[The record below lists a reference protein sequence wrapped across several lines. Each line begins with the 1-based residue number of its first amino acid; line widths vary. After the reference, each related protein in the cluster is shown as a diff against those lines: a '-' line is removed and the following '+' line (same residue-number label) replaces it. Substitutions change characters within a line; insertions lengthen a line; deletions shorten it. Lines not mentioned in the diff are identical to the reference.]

1 MFAKKPIHYCQLVD
15 KKFKNPSK
23 TLTYSCSLKSV
34 FAPGFLALVTP
45 ETLSVKLWGGSGGDS
60 GGAFGEALRRLG
72 EALEAFG
79 ASKLILGLPL
89 GDSGRLWGSLW
100 GGFGRLWGALGD
112 VGGVFGES
120 LGGFGEALGGFG
132 DSRHPSPNNKNNYI
146 QKCWEY
152 ANSR

>member
-1 MFAKKPIHYCQLVD
+1 MGGNKSF
-15 KKFKNPSK
+15 F
-23 TLTYSCSLKSV
+23 SLL
-34 FAPGFLALVTP
+34 GLW
-45 ETLSVKLWGGSGGDS
+45 ETLGGLGSFWSIKINLGRLWETLGDS
-60 GGAFGEALRRLG
+60 GGAFGEAL
-72 EALEAFG
+72 
-79 ASKLILGLPL
+79 
-89 GDSGRLWGSLW
+89 